1 MPYQSGL
8 LSDFWNRYQQRKALT
23 GRGFTSSEMSGL
35 IEPMLAYDAQKA
47 IAAGERERQQL
58 NFNRQMSLQEQAQ
71 RDAASAAKASGLIQ
85 TGGLLGSGYLGYKNL
100 QLAGQQAASQAAFNQ
115 QLLGLLGGGAGTGI
129 TSEGIANAASA
140 LSPASAYSALG
151 PANAAQAAP
160 LLEAPTTF
168 GGGAAADALTT
179 GAATTAPETAA
190 TIGAGTAGLLG
201 AGAGLGVSK
210 LLGAN
215 KDITEGLTLGGA
227 GAGIGFAIGAGS
239 AAGGPVGAVIG
250 GVIGVGASLI
260 DDVSVICSEL
270 LRQKRITKWE
280 RKLCI
285 AFRHM
290 HISPT
295 MFNAYLKWAAP
306 IVRLMRKE
314 GIANRLLLPFTM
326 RFVRYM
332 VKTEK
337 GIEPTFLEKLAWK
350 YAWHRCSAIAQRSRK
365 FGGKVAWVS

>member
-8 LSDFWNRYQQRKALT
+8 LSDFWNRYQQRRALT
-23 GRGFTSSEMSGL
+23 GRGLTSNEISGL

-47 IAAGERERQQL
+47 IAAGEREQQQL
-58 NFNRQMSLQEQAQ
+58 NFNRRMDLAEQAQ
-71 RDAASAAKASGLIQ
+71 RNAASAAKASGLIQ
-85 TGGLLGSGYLGYKNL
+85 TGGLLGSGYLGYKGL
-100 QLAGQQAASQAAFNQ
+100 QLAGQQAASQNAFNQ
-115 QLLGLLGGGAGTGI
+115 QLLGLMGGGGGGGLANA
-129 TSEGIANAASA
+129 GIANAAA
-140 LSPASAYSALG
+140 ELSPASAYSTLG
-151 PANAAQAAP
+151 LANAPSAP
-160 LLEAPTTF
+160 LLAGPTSF
-168 GGGAAADALTT
+168 GGEAAADALATT
-179 GAATTAPETAA
+179 VPATAPSATVGGLTAGPAGLVGGAA
-190 TIGAGTAGLLG
+190 GYLG
-201 AGAGLGVSK
+201 SK

-215 KDITEGLTLGGA
+215 QDITQAATLGGA
-227 GAGIGFAIGAGS
+227 GAGIGAAIGAGT

-250 GVIGVGASLI
+250 GVIGVGASLV

-285 AFRHM
+285 AFRNF

-314 GIANRLLLPFTM
+314 GIANMLLLPFTM
-326 RFVRYM
+326 RFVKYM
-332 VKTEK
+332 VKIEK
-337 GIEPTFLEKLAWK
+337 GIKPTFLERMVWK
-350 YAWHRCSAIAQRSRK
+350 YAWYKCERIAQRSRK